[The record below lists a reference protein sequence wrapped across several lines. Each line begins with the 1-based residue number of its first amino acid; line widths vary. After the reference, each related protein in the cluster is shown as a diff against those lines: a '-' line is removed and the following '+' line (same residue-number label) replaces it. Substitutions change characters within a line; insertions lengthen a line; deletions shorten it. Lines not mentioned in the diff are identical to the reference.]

1 MTRLIIN
8 TVGTSLKINA
18 LKAEPAVDFDST
30 TAMQGFLQASPQK
43 ASAEANTLSRLIE
56 PGDQLVFLHS
66 DTSDGRRCAQLLGD
80 YFAGLGYATD
90 VERIPGMT
98 NQQAGFV
105 NHGLRNFVRLLA
117 QHIREAQ
124 RKGVTVGINN
134 TGGFKVQIA
143 YGNIVGLLFKVPI
156 FYIHENFQDVITLPA
171 TPISWDYS
179 LFAWHSE
186 FFDWLDAQPR
196 PSAEVTQRLAS
207 LPEQILALLEDAD
220 DGFTYLSPLGEAY
233 LEAFR
238 GRLAEGETVP
248 VWLSVRARRDWNN
261 FDSSTRAMFLRIVE
275 RLRVPEIRAS
285 NAERIKGS
293 DAVVMP
299 QGHVNERLFFS
310 ERDGKL
316 HILEFTQH
324 GRNYDQLC
332 DRGVNWRDYQ
342 SDEFTEL
349 DSPYA

>member
-1 MTRLIIN
+1 MSRLIIN
-8 TVGTSLKINA
+8 TVGTSLKMNA
-18 LKAEPAVDFDST
+18 FKAEPAVDFDDAA
-30 TAMQGFLQASPQK
+30 AMQAFLQARPQK
-43 ASAEANTLSRLIE
+43 ASAEANTLSRLVE

-66 DTSDGRRCAQLLGD
+66 DTPDGMRCAQLLED
-80 YFAGLGYATD
+80 YFAGLGYPTK
-90 VERIPGMT
+90 VERISGMT

-105 NHGLRNFVRLLA
+105 NYGLRNFVRLLA
-117 QHIREAQ
+117 QHIREAH
-124 RKGVTVGINN
+124 RDGMAVGINN

-143 YGNIVGLLFKVPI
+143 YGNIVALLFKIPI
-156 FYIHENFQDVITLPA
+156 YYIHENFQDVITLPA

-179 LFAWHSE
+179 LFTWYGD
-186 FFDWLDAQPR
+186 FFDWLDAEPR
-196 PSAEVTQRLAS
+196 PTPEVGGRVAG
-207 LPEQILALLEDAD
+207 LPQEILALLWDAG

-238 GRLAEGETVP
+238 GRLAEGQQVS
-248 VWLSVRARRDWNN
+248 VWLSARARRDWDS
-261 FDSSTRAMFLRIVE
+261 FDPSTRAMFFRIVE

-285 NAERIKGS
+285 NAERIQGS

-324 GRNYDQLC
+324 GRNYAQLC

-342 SDEFTEL
+342 SDPFSEL
-349 DSPYA
+349 E